1 MGFLARTVITAF
13 AFWCADMLLDG
24 IAFSGPFALF
34 FAAII
39 FGLVNGFIRPVL
51 ALLSL
56 PITIIT
62 LGFFVLVINAA
73 MLGLTALLIPG
84 MTVAGFGSAFFGAII
99 VSIVSWLVNRTI
111 D

>member
-1 MGFLARTVITAF
+1 M
-13 AFWCADMLLDG
+13 
-24 IAFSGPFALF
+24 
-34 FAAII
+34 
-39 FGLVNGFIRPVL
+39 NGFIRPVL